1 MPFRLVLRLVVA
13 RIESQCGERVLRGP
27 RGCATHGASLSSRVA
42 SGDLPTGTGGDYTGA
57 PHRIRAG
64 EVEGEYESS
73 GIDGRSG
80 REE

>member
-13 RIESQCGERVLRGP
+13 RIESQCGERVLGTLAAVPLTVHLYHRLWP
-27 RGCATHGASLSSRVA
+27 PEISDEHRRRPDRRAAS
-42 SGDLPTGTGGDYTGA
+42 
-57 PHRIRAG
+57 IRAG

-80 REE
+80 RGE